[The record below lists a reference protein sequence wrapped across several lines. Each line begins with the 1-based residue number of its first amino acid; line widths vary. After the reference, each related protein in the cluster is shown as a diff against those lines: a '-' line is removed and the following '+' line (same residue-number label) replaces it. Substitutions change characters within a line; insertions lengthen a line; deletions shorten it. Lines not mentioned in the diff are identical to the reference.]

1 MSDFSFYAQSIDDAT
16 LTLNTLDEATGYPK
30 ENLQDRNKNTVWKCD
45 TANISGYI
53 QIDLVTARAC
63 DFLILGSHNYT
74 DTNYGIKLAYDSADD
89 PGFAGITY
97 SIGSAIAYHDYQA
110 ADETNWIQIIQSR
123 SKRYWRL
130 YLEAMGAATN
140 QQIGTIFLGTA
151 FDLAK
156 NPELISDISSG
167 YDVSIN
173 QAAGGTRYGQ
183 IANTT
188 VRRHWE
194 YDWSYIT
201 ESEKTK
207 YETWRDLI
215 FMGDKFSL
223 HPFYF
228 TDDNGTTLKYAR
240 TIGRLKFG
248 EMAYQAYKTR
258 IILEEE
264 L

>member
-1 MSDFSFYAQSIDDAT
+1 MSDFSFYADGIDDAT
-16 LTLNTLDEATGYPK
+16 LTYSATETTGYPV
-30 ENLQDRNKNTVWKCD
+30 ENIQDRNKNTILKDAPAV
-45 TANISGYI
+45 ASVNIE
-53 QIDLVTARAC
+53 IDFGNAKAC
-63 DFLILGSHNYT
+63 DFCIIGNLTFSGTGGGYPELDIDYSDGGWNNVASAVPGG
-74 DTNYGIKLAYDSADD
+74 TNYDVLLTWSSQTK
-89 PGFAGITY
+89 
-97 SIGSAIAYHDYQA
+97 
-110 ADETNWIQIIQSR
+110 QI
-123 SKRYWRL
+123 WRIVFTHSGGTVDN
-130 YLEAMGAATN
+130 LE
-140 QQIGTIFLGTA
+140 IGTVFLGTA